1 MKKILLVI
9 IGLLL
14 SAALYS
20 QSIGIGN
27 SDFIPS
33 SSAALE
39 IRSNNKGLLIP
50 RMSFSDKNAI
60 SNPSNGLLLYQTDEM
75 FGFYYYNGTK
85 WELLGTNLNDKDFD
99 PTNEI
104 QIISILNDEIF
115 LSNGGGSITLPAGT
129 IGAQKLVFKGSIL
142 SIDDGNSVD
151 LASLKDD
158 LGDHKATKNIILLSH
173 YISGDGDDEGISIS
187 SDGDVVF
194 SNALTVKGDVNL
206 KAGSINSS
214 EIQDAA
220 ITSAKILDNSITSI
234 KIADGAVVTSKI
246 GDSQITANKLSSM
259 NASTDNVLRWDG
271 SVWTPSNIGGILNYK
286 GVWSAQFNTPVI
298 TSSMGIKGDFYIVSN
313 TGNQNLGAGPEDYYA
328 GDWILFNGSA
338 WERVDHANTVS
349 SIFGRKGVVT
359 SEFGDY
365 SWAQIDKKTSL
376 LSDLS
381 EVFSSTPISG
391 NVLIGNGS
399 GWQSKNIDGDLS
411 IDLNGN
417 TLVLPKKI
425 TYNKLQ
431 DAIGSK
437 GTVLVWNGVQWDE
450 FDMNP
455 LYTDEFQ
462 DIQLS
467 SSNVL
472 GLSNSTEKTDLSKF
486 LDNTDSQDLD
496 LVGNDLRLSNDV
508 TSVNLSKYL
517 DDTDDQDLSLNG
529 SVLSITD
536 GNSVNFLNLLNSR
549 IQSLSLSN
557 NILSI
562 TGATSPVNLSNYLD
576 NTDSQSLILNPSN
589 DLKITGAAS
598 IISLTKFLD
607 NTDNQELSFVG
618 GRLYITGSTKSIDLS
633 VLSNGVSKV
642 FGRVGEI
649 TAQSNDY
656 TWEQIDKRISSIND
670 ISDINSSDLT
680 SANIL
685 ISDGSKWN
693 SKTIIGDITVSNN
706 GLSTIGASK
715 ITNVKLAANS
725 VESSKIKNGAITY
738 SKLQAAS
745 GGANTVL
752 LWNGISWLESDL
764 VANDNDRSAFNELQ
778 KLELTGNDL
787 SITLSSDIIDL
798 KGYLDNTDNQELVLN
813 DKKLSIVR
821 GNEIDLS
828 SFASTDSQQIGL
840 SGTSLTLDRSTSVNL
855 TSFMQNIALNTLTNS
870 LSITGGTTGFIDLT
884 PYKDNTDNQDLILNG
899 NTLSITNVNTNTN
912 SSVDLGA
919 YMDNTDNQEL
929 SISGHSLSI
938 EGGNSISLVVA
949 DNQNLALANNILSL
963 SRGLSDI
970 DLSIYNQSLSLTA
983 TSLSISNSNSI
994 DLSKINTDK
1003 QELSLSGTDLS
1014 ITNGNSINVV
1024 SLKDNLGNHTA
1035 TENIV
1040 LGANWLSNDNT
1051 DKGLSIASSGNV
1063 TINKNL
1069 QVDGALS
1076 ANLDVLVSGAVSI
1089 GGSADASAVLSISS
1103 TSKGVLIPRMNT
1115 SERNLITTPATGLM
1129 IYNTETKSFNYFDG
1143 VSWNLVGGND
1153 NLGNHT
1159 ASKNIKLSS
1168 HYLSNDGDNEGLSID
1183 NIGKVIIS
1191 GESSVGKGMLIGTG
1205 GLSPSAILELES
1217 TTKGFLPSRMSTAER
1232 KDISP
1237 EKGLMVFDN
1246 ELNSLFIY
1254 NGTKWVSAD
1263 ATDNTW
1269 NISGNTIDESTD
1281 FIGSI
1286 NGADVI
1292 IKTQNAEVLRVT
1304 KDSRVSIGTPDS
1316 DVHTSAK
1323 LEVNSISKGFLPPR
1337 MTTLQ
1342 RKNIT
1347 GPANGLVVFDT
1358 DRNNLYIYKN
1368 KDTGMWSEI
1377 GVPIGSIHA
1386 FLGTVVPEGWLLC
1399 DGSSFI
1405 LADYPKLYAIL
1416 GGTTLP
1422 DLQNMEL
1429 KGSTTISVNYII
1441 RAK

>member
-115 LSNGGGSITLPAGT
+115 LSKGGGSITLPAGT

-194 SNALTVKGDVNL
+194 SNALTVKGDLNL

-298 TSSMGIKGDFYIVSN
+298 TISMGIKGDFYIVSN

-328 GDWILFNGSA
+328 GDWILFNGSE

-399 GWQSKNIDGDLS
+399 GWQSKNLDGDLS

-437 GTVLVWNGVQWDE
+437 GTVLLWNGVQWDE

-496 LVGNDLRLSNDV
+496 LVGNDLRLSNDA
-508 TSVNLSKYL
+508 TSVNLGKYL

-536 GNSVNFLNLLNSR
+536 GNSVNFLDLLNSR

-576 NTDSQSLILNPSN
+576 NTDNQSLTLNPSN

-618 GRLYITGSTKSIDLS
+618 GKLYITGSTKSIDLS

-642 FGRVGEI
+642 FGRVGEV

-656 TWEQIDKRISSIND
+656 TWAQIDKSISSIND

-798 KGYLDNTDNQELVLN
+798 KEYLDNTDNQELVLN

-855 TSFMQNIALNTLTNS
+855 SSFMQNIALNTLTNS
-870 LSITGGTTGFIDLT
+870 LSITDGTTGSIDLS

-899 NTLSITNVNTNTN
+899 NTLSITNDIST
-912 SSVDLGA
+912 VDLGA
-919 YMDNTDNQEL
+919 YMDNTDTQKL
-929 SISGHSLSI
+929 SISGHTLSI
-938 EGGNSISLVVA
+938 GGGNSISLVVA

-1069 QVDGALS
+1069 QVDGAVS

-1153 NLGNHT
+1153 DLGNHT
-1159 ASKNIKLSS
+1159 ASENIKLSG
-1168 HYLSNDGDNEGLSID
+1168 HYLSKDGDNEGLSID
-1183 NIGKVIIS
+1183 DAGNISVS
-1191 GESSVGKGMLIGTG
+1191 GLSFIGKGMLIGSG
-1205 GLSPSAILELES
+1205 GLNPSAILELGS
-1217 TTKGFLPSRMSTAER
+1217 TTKGFLPSRMSTDER
-1232 KDISP
+1232 EAISP

-1246 ELNSLFIY
+1246 VLNSLFIY

-1263 ATDNTW
+1263 ASDNTW
-1269 NISGNTIDESTD
+1269 NISGNTVNESID
-1281 FIGSI
+1281 FIGSV
-1286 NGADVI
+1286 NAADVI

-1304 KDSRVSIGTPDS
+1304 KDSRVGIGTPGS
-1316 DVHTSAK
+1316 NVHTSAK

-1342 RKNIT
+1342 RNNIT
-1347 GPANGLVVFDT
+1347 SPAVGLVVFDT
-1358 DRNNLYIYKN
+1358 DKNNLYIY
-1368 KDTGMWSEI
+1368 TGIWSEI

-1386 FLGTVVPEGWLLC
+1386 FMGITVPEGWLLC
-1399 DGSSFI
+1399 DGSSFLSAI
-1405 LADYPKLYAIL
+1405 YSRLNVIL

-1422 DLQNMEL
+1422 DLQGVL
-1429 KGSTTISVNYII
+1429 IKGSVDPGETVKYII